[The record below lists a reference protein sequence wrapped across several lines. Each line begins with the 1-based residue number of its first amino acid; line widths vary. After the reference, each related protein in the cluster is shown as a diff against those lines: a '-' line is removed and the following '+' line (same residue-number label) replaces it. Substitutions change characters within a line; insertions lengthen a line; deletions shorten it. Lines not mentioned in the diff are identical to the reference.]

1 MNALSSRQPVN
12 VTFAVWK
19 ALFLREA
26 LTRVGARRGAW
37 FWLLAEPV
45 FHVSYLL
52 YLYTVI
58 RARTI
63 GGIDVMLWITL
74 GMLGFFLFRRTA
86 TQAMNAVGANRSLFA
101 YRQVKPADT
110 VLVRSFLEGFEMTL
124 VIFVMLAGLAL
135 LGHNIIP
142 NDPLLMMLALAGLW
156 LFGLGLGLVTSV
168 ATELFLEFGR
178 LFGMAMMPLY
188 MLSGVILPLTGI
200 PQPYRDWLLYNP
212 VAHGVEL
219 ARLGYASHYHAAEG
233 VSLSYLYASALVLV
247 FAGLLLHQRFALK
260 LVTQ

>member
-1 MNALSSRQPVN
+1 M
-12 VTFAVWK
+12 
-19 ALFLREA
+19 
-26 LTRVGARRGAW
+26 
-37 FWLLAEPV
+37 
-45 FHVSYLL
+45 HVSYLL

-101 YRQVKPADT
+101 YRQVKPVDT
-110 VLVRSFLEGFEMTL
+110 VLVRSFLEAVEMTL
-124 VIFVMLAGLAL
+124 VIFIMLFGLAV
-135 LGHNIIP
+135 LGRNIIP
-142 NDPLLMMLALAGLW
+142 SNPLLLIQAMTGLW
-156 LFGLGLGLVTSV
+156 LLGLGLGLMTSV

-178 LFGMAMMPLY
+178 IFSMAMMPLY

-200 PQPYRDWLLYNP
+200 PQPYREWLLYNP

-219 ARLGYASHYHAAEG
+219 ARLGFADHYHAAEG
-233 VSLSYLYASALVLV
+233 IHLGYLYACALVLV
-247 FAGLLLHQRFALK
+247 FAGLVLHRRFALK

>member
-1 MNALSSRQPVN
+1 M
-12 VTFAVWK
+12 WK

-26 LTRVGARRGAW
+26 LTRVGAQRAAW

-52 YLYTVI
+52 YLYTVV

-86 TQAMNAVGANRSLFA
+86 TQVMNAVGANRSLFA
-101 YRQVKPADT
+101 YRQVKPIDT
-110 VLVRSFLEGFEMTL
+110 ALVRGFLEGVEMTL
-124 VIFVMLAGLAL
+124 IIFLMLAGLAL
-135 LGHNIIP
+135 LGHNIVAS
-142 NDPLLMMLALAGLW
+142 DPLLMMLALGGLW
-156 LFGLGLGLVTSV
+156 LLGLGLGLVTSV

-178 LFGMAMMPLY
+178 IFNMAMMPLY
-188 MLSGVILPLTGI
+188 MLSGVILPLTGL
-200 PQPYRDWLLYNP
+200 PQPYRDWLLFNP
-212 VAHGVEL
+212 VAHGLEL

-247 FAGLLLHQRFALK
+247 FAGLLLHRRFALK
-260 LVTQ
+260 LLTQ